1 MSNRQEKLERNR
13 QEAKRFVD
21 ARRELQLKVFE
32 ANFQVGL
39 ELFENTKDKMSPEE
53 IALVE
58 AEIEKNRALIDEIK
72 SQIDTP
78 AEA

>member
-1 MSNRQEKLERNR
+1 MSNRQDKLERNR

-21 ARRELQLKVFE
+21 ARRELQIKVFE

-39 ELFENTKDKMSPEE
+39 QLFENTKDQMSPEE
-53 IALVE
+53 IELVE
-58 AEIEKNRALIDEIK
+58 REIEKNRALLDELK